1 MTVQILVSEEHESKL
16 TGLAKEHSTTLQT
29 MSVAPGEPFDRS
41 KQAQLSEA
49 ERSAL
54 SPLEPGSG
62 EPCAASSADS
72 GSESSRGALIIYTS
86 GTTGK
91 PKGVLHTHR

>member
-1 MTVQILVSEEHESKL
+1 MLVQVLVSEEHESKL

-29 MSVAPGEPFDRS
+29 MSVAPGELFDRS
-41 KQAQLSEA
+41 KQAQLSGA

-54 SPLEPGSG
+54 SALEPGSSG
-62 EPCAASSADS
+62 PPAASPDS
-72 GSESSRGALIIYTS
+72 GSGSSRGALIIYTS